1 MQLSSSTNL
10 FDYEILIRRYDMADR
25 YASYCPQLGVMIKGS
40 AHEEVEEAMK
50 EKIKAHIASL
60 EAQSSTSDATP
71 AV

>member
-1 MQLSSSTNL
+1 MQASTSTNL

-25 YASYCPQLGVMIKGS
+25 YASYCPQLGLMIKGS

-50 EKIKAHIASL
+50 EKIKQHIAEL
-60 EAQSSTSDATP
+60 EASTSADSS

>member
-1 MQLSSSTNL
+1 MQTSTSTNL

-50 EKIKAHIASL
+50 EKIKEHIAAL
-60 EAQSSTSDATP
+60 PPSSTPDNPSG
-71 AV
+71 V